1 MNKST
6 KTVANATT
14 FADLLRQYETQAI
27 NPTSQADYT
36 NALITLAK
44 ACTYSVLKKCIDV
57 SFNPQ
62 LVQVKQSITR
72 DSNNFAKIEHIT
84 NTNYI
89 VEYDN
94 NSNAVTK
101 VVDSKLDEALSKL
114 INEDMGDGYDLV
126 NDCIVAILEHTKQA
140 KERNGG
146 NLATM
151 FMETPYN
158 IRQLKKKVYI
168 KLSDS
173 VNGWET
179 VETTPIQ
186 EIYRAVRNKVQQ
198 SRAVQTVINGYTYLD
213 DLATDS
219 ETEAETVIYRRFGKY
234 ADIGGAVTDFNGK
247 ETAYTADEQTT
258 KDFDELI
265 SRLNLT
271 QRQLQI
277 LHLRLQ
283 GYGYKAVATYLGV
296 GHPRIIK
303 SCKQIQA
310 KCVEIGLTPAI

>member
-44 ACTYSVLKKCIDV
+44 ACAYSVLKKCIDV

-62 LVQVKQSITR
+62 LVQVKNSITR
-72 DSNNFAKIEHIT
+72 DSNNLAKIEHIT

-94 NSNAVTK
+94 NSNATTK
-101 VVDSKLDEALSKL
+101 TIDSKLDEALNKL

-126 NDCIVAILEHTKQA
+126 HDCIIAILEHTEQA

-146 NLATM
+146 NLAKM

-186 EIYRAVRNKVQQ
+186 EIYRLVRNKVQQ
-198 SRAVQTVINGYTYLD
+198 SRAVQTVINGYTYLED
-213 DLATDS
+213 FSTDS
-219 ETEAETVIYRRFGKY
+219 DTDAETVIYRRFGKY

-247 ETAYTADEQTT
+247 ETAYTTDEQTAQ
-258 KDFDELI
+258 DFDELI
-265 SRLNLT
+265 ARLNLT

-283 GYGYKAVATYLGV
+283 GYGYKAISTYLGITQRAV
-296 GHPRIIK
+296 AK
-303 SCKQIQA
+303 TVKAIQTKA
-310 KCVEIGLTPAI
+310 VEIGLTTTA